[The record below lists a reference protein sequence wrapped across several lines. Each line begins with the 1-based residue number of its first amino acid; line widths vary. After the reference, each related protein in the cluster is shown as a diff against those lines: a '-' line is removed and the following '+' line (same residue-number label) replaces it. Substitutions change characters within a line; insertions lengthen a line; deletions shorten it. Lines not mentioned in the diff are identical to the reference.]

1 MAAEPDRFEEG
12 TSGGRSVLAA
22 FPGPARAKEAMVVLE
37 RAGIAHRDI
46 RLLDGPDPP
55 TRRTVS
61 RGDQRLL
68 GWLGGR
74 WVRGALVGAVVGA
87 VGFVVVLVLVRD
99 GALYPMWIGAA
110 VGGAAAGA
118 FVGGFVWVGVGMPR
132 NPQAWDTYR
141 MAHHDEAC
149 IAVRLRRADAEPRVS
164 DLLRSTGATSVER
177 A

>member
-1 MAAEPDRFEEG
+1 MAAEPDRVEDG
-12 TSGGRSVLAA
+12 MAGDRSILAA
-22 FPGPARAKEAMVVLE
+22 FPGPARAKEAMVALE

-46 RLLDGPDPP
+46 RLLGGPSPP
-55 TRRTVS
+55 TRRTLAH
-61 RGDQRLL
+61 GDERLL

-74 WVRGALVGAVVGA
+74 WLRGALIGAVLGA
-87 VGFVVVLVLVRD
+87 VGLVLAVVVLRD
-99 GALYPMWIGAA
+99 GALYPAWIGAA

-149 IAVRLRRADAEPRVS
+149 IAVRLRSADAEQRVA
-164 DLLRSTGATSVER
+164 DLLRTTGATSVESM
-177 A
+177 